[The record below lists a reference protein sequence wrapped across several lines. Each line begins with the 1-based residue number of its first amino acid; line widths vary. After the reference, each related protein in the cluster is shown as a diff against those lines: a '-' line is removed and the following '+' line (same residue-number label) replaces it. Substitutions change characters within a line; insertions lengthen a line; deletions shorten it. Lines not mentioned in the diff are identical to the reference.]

1 MDEQLLFG
9 LESAEQGGEG
19 VCQAE
24 PSGAAS
30 VGPSGSDTSGTDPE
44 LDLAFEFFAP
54 DVTRRMGATI
64 RKATDEVIATPRT
77 RRWTLDQCNDQ
88 EKGYLGVNVENIVRA
103 EYQLD
108 EGSAGM
114 DFDVRGVDV
123 DCKWSRNFGGWQI
136 PPEAV
141 GHICLLVHGD
151 DITGKMAVGLL
162 RIRDEILVG
171 GNRDLKRTIQSPGG
185 MSEILW
191 LVEPSTPV
199 PENFLM
205 SLRKQDRDAI
215 LAPRGGDA
223 RALELFKRCEGMV
236 IHRHTIESIGQQVD
250 EARRFRGETRRK
262 LLEEGFEVLNG
273 HWKANRERAL
283 ELGEIEL
290 TNGSQ
295 WVCLRTDGSSP
306 ARQAALKPAR
316 QAESLAYRKMF
327 SEQIAA
333 ERRAKKRARKA
344 AKAAAAQESVNLVTP
359 DDDAEYA
366 KQAVAQAESAA
377 VERGQQLFS

>member
-1 MDEQLLFG
+1 MDDGFLFS
-9 LESAEQGGEG
+9 LESTNQR
-19 VCQAE
+19 QAC
-24 PSGAAS
+24 ARKIAS
-30 VGPSGSDTSGTDPE
+30 ETTIGRSILCAHEDDPE
-44 LDLAFEFFAP
+44 LAVVFGFFVSNVCP
-54 DVTRRMGATI
+54 RMGAII
-64 RKATDEVIATPRT
+64 RKATDEIIATSRT

-88 EKGYLGVNVENIVRA
+88 EKSYLGVNIENIVRE
-103 EYQLD
+103 EYQLN

-151 DITGKMAVGLL
+151 DVTGEMAVGLL
-162 RIRDEILVG
+162 RVREEILVG

-185 MSEILW
+185 MSEVAW
-191 LVEPSTPV
+191 LVRRGDASL

-215 LAPRGGDA
+215 LAPRSGDA
-223 RALELFKRCEGMV
+223 RALELFKRCEGMI

-250 EARRFRGETRRK
+250 DARRFRGETRRR
-262 LLEEGFEVLNG
+262 LRAEGFEVLNG
-273 HWKANRERAL
+273 HWISNRERAW

-290 TNGSQ
+290 TDKSQ

-306 ARQAALKPAR
+306 ARRAALEPAR
-316 QAESLAYRKMF
+316 RAESLAYRKVF

-344 AKAAAAQESVNLVTP
+344 AKAAASQEPTGLVAP
-359 DDDAEYA
+359 DNDAEYA
-366 KQAVAQAESAA
+366 KRAVAQAESAA
-377 VERGQQLFS
+377 VDRGQQLFN